1 MQIIRKFSVV
11 MLVAAAV
18 LVSCG
23 SGQAETPMSGETA
36 SGGEEAP
43 AGEAESDS
51 SERTPDEEPQG
62 GAPRDEEP
70 RPAPD
75 AAEQPEA
82 GGEARVAQ
90 AGGSGGSA
98 RQQALSFQE
107 AFRDVADQ
115 IAPVVVEVNV
125 VDVVNVQQPQSPFEF
140 FFGPDGEDEGD
151 GEGREYRRQG
161 LGSGVIVRRDGQT
174 TYAITNAHVVAE
186 VDEVSVVLNDDREF
200 DAEIVGTDRR
210 LDLALLEFEA
220 PGSVPVATFGNSNNL
235 RVGDWVVAVG
245 NPLGFQSTVT
255 TGIISAVGRS
265 APRQGQAVSN
275 ITDFI
280 QTDAAINPG
289 NSGGALAN
297 LNGEIIGINTWI
309 ASRSGGSVGLG
320 FAIPAN
326 NVEKAVNDFIDEGQV
341 VYGWLG
347 VSIGDA
353 NPQLY
358 PNIRED
364 LGLGET
370 TGAMVFN
377 VYDGS
382 PADNDG
388 ILPGDFITSANGEEV
403 ESANELTRIVGNLS
417 PGESIDFGLM
427 RYGNPRRLSV
437 DITQRRPES
446 ELQEQRSRVW
456 PGMYVI
462 NVTDRL
468 REQLELGRRRDGVV
482 VRAAIEGSPA
492 AQSGI
497 RQGDLI
503 TEVNG
508 RNVDS
513 MRDFYRALNE
523 RGDRGDELTV
533 IRQDRTLERRITP

>member
-1 MQIIRKFSVV
+1 MQLIRKFAVV
-11 MLVAAAV
+11 TLVIAAV
-18 LVSCG
+18 LASCG
-23 SGQAETPMSGETA
+23 SGSAETPI
-36 SGGEEAP
+36 EAD
-43 AGEAESDS
+43 E
-51 SERTPDEEPQG
+51 SEREQPGQSES
-62 GAPRDEEP
+62 
-70 RPAPD
+70 
-75 AAEQPEA
+75 QPEA
-82 GGEARVAQ
+82 AGGAQVAQ
-90 AGGSGGSA
+90 AGGSTGTGGSA
-98 RQQALSFQE
+98 REQALAFQQA
-107 AFRDVADQ
+107 FREVADQ

-125 VDVVNVQQPQSPFEF
+125 VDVVNVRQPQTPFEF
-140 FFGPDGEDEGD
+140 FFGPDGEGD
-151 GEGREYRRQG
+151 GEGREFRRQG

-210 LDLALLEFEA
+210 LDLALLSFEA
-220 PGSVPVATFGNSNNL
+220 PGNVPVATFGDSNDI

-275 ITDFI
+275 VTDFI

-297 LNGEIIGINTWI
+297 LNGEVIGINTWI

-326 NVEKAVNDFIDEGQV
+326 NVEKAIDDFIEEGQV

-370 TGAMVFN
+370 SGAMVFN
-377 VYDGS
+377 VYEGS

-388 ILPGDFITSANGEEV
+388 ILPGDFITSANGEDI
-403 ESANELTRIVGNLS
+403 ESASELTRIVGNLT
-417 PGESIDFGLM
+417 PGESIDFGLI
-427 RYGNPRRLSV
+427 RYGSPRRVNV

-446 ELQEQRSRVW
+446 ELQQQRSRVW
-456 PGMYVI
+456 PGLYVI
-462 NVTDRL
+462 NLTDEL
-468 REQLELGRRRDGVV
+468 RERLEFGRRQVGVV

-497 RQGDLI
+497 RQGDLV
-503 TEVNG
+503 TGVNG
-508 RNVDS
+508 QSVES

-523 RGDRGDELTV
+523 RGDRGDELTI
-533 IRQDRTLERRITP
+533 IRQDRTIERRITP